1 MFYREFAVQP
11 LLRDYIQC
19 IWVMQAER
27 GVFASPDLLV
37 PDGNIEVMLN
47 YGDPVTR
54 YLPDGQ
60 TTQNKTGSELIGQRC
75 GWYRHSTEGE
85 VNLIS
90 ISFKPGGLSP
100 FVPFAVADLT
110 AHAIPFSSLPGNL
123 FTEMEE
129 RVYEESLLEKRISII
144 QEMLVK
150 QLLKN
155 ATKSNNVSEFIARL
169 YAINEF
175 PSIAGFLQ
183 YYTINRRKLERDFD
197 HHVGVSP
204 KFLQRVLRF
213 RRTITSFYKPGNR
226 NLTALAYDCGYF
238 DQAHFIND
246 FKEFTGLS
254 PRKFFNSTCTFGEL
268 VTDEMMSQFSNF

>member
-1 MFYREFAVQP
+1 MFYREFAVSP
-11 LLRDYIQC
+11 LLRDFIQC
-19 IWVMQAER
+19 IWMMQAGK
-27 GVFASPDLLV
+27 GVFANPDLLV
-37 PDGNIEVMLN
+37 PDGNIEVILN
-47 YGDPVTR
+47 YGDPATRFLPGGVT
-54 YLPDGQ
+54 
-60 TTQNKTGSELIGQRC
+60 TETNKGSELVGQRC
-75 GWYRHSTEGE
+75 GWYKHATTGA

-100 FVPFAVADLT
+100 FIPFPVADAT
-110 AHAIPFSSLPGNL
+110 ATAIPFSSLPGTL
-123 FTEMEE
+123 FSEMEA
-129 RVYEESLLEKRISII
+129 RVFEETDLAKKVAIIEGILLR
-144 QEMLVK
+144 

-155 ATKSNNVSEFIARL
+155 AGKSNQVSEFITRL
-169 YAINEF
+169 NAINEF

-197 HHVGVSP
+197 YHVGVSP

-213 RRTITSFYKPGNR
+213 RKAMLSFHQSANR

-254 PRKFFNSTCTFGEL
+254 PKKFFSSSCTFGEL
-268 VTDEMMSQFSNF
+268 VTEEMLIPG

>member
-1 MFYREFAVQP
+1 MFYREFAVSP
-11 LLRDYIQC
+11 LLRHFIQC
-19 IWVMQAER
+19 IWAMQA
-27 GVFASPDLLV
+27 GKAVFANADLLV

-54 YLPDGQ
+54 YLPNGI
-60 TTQNKTGSELIGQRC
+60 TTETNKGSELVGQRC
-75 GWYRHSTEGE
+75 GWCKHATPGA
-85 VNLIS
+85 VNLLS

-100 FVPFAVADLT
+100 FIPFPVADAT
-110 AHAIPFSSLPGNL
+110 ATSIPFSSLPGTL
-123 FTEMEE
+123 FSEMED
-129 RVYEESLLEKRISII
+129 RVFEEKDLVQKVAIIEGMLLR
-144 QEMLVK
+144 
-150 QLLKN
+150 QLMKN
-155 ATKSNNVSEFIARL
+155 TGKSNQVSEFITRL
-169 YAINEF
+169 NAINEF

-197 HHVGVSP
+197 YHVGVSP

-213 RRTITSFYKPGNR
+213 RKAMLSFHQSRNR

-254 PRKFFNSTCTFGEL
+254 PKKFFSSTCTFGEL
-268 VTDEMMSQFSNF
+268 ITEEMLTL

>member
-27 GVFASPDLLV
+27 GVFANPDLLV
-37 PDGNIEVMLN
+37 PDGNIEVILN
-47 YGDPVTR
+47 YGDPATR
-54 YLPDGQ
+54 YLPDGL
-60 TTQNKTGSELIGQRC
+60 TIQNKTGGEIIGQRC

-100 FVPFAVADLT
+100 FVSFAVADVT
-110 AHAIPFSSLPGNL
+110 AHSIPFSSLPGSL

-129 RVYEESLLEKRISII
+129 RVYEENLLEKKITII
-144 QEMLVK
+144 EELLAR
-150 QLLKN
+150 QLIKN
-155 ATKSNNVSEFIARL
+155 AARSNNIAEFITRL
-169 YAINEF
+169 HAINEF

-254 PRKFFNSTCTFGEL
+254 PKKFFSSSCTFGDLLTEESVL
-268 VTDEMMSQFSNF
+268 IG